1 MIQSPLYQE
10 IVEEAER
17 DGETRARRQDI
28 LDILE
33 DRFGPDAK
41 DLEVELKAT
50 GFDRLRD
57 LLKFAVRCDSLE
69 AFRERL
75 LST

>member
-17 DGETRARRQDI
+17 TGATEAKQQDI
-28 LDILE
+28 LEILE
-33 DRFGPDAK
+33 DRFGPEAK
-41 DLEVELKAT
+41 DLEVELRAVE
-50 GFDRLRD
+50 FDRLKD
-57 LLKFAVRCDSLE
+57 LFRLALRCSSLE

-75 LST
+75 LS